1 MENTAGMEGT
11 VRGLYVFRER
21 GQPGEPAE
29 CALFQKDKGME
40 GDRHAT
46 GGERQV
52 TLLSGEVR
60 EWMNAQPQP
69 GLCFRRYKANLETEG
84 LDTAALRPGMV
95 LRAGTAC
102 FRVSGAG
109 KECFPE
115 CALFREGEACR
126 LSSGAVFLT
135 VSETGMVLKNDK
147 IKVTGGVSL

>member
-29 CALFQKDKGME
+29 RALFQKDKGME

-46 GGERQV
+46 GGKRQV

-60 EWMNAQPQP
+60 EWINAQPQP

-84 LDTAALRPGMV
+84 LLYHADG
-95 LRAGTAC
+95 
-102 FRVSGAG
+102 S
-109 KECFPE
+109 
-115 CALFREGEACR
+115 EGE
-126 LSSGAVFLT
+126 LIQAVRELN
-135 VSETGMVLKNDK
+135 E
-147 IKVTGGVSL
+147 SLP